1 MRPQSHAL
9 AATVLLALAAPGA
22 LLADA
27 ACDAL
32 TAVALPHTTI
42 SAQSVGAGTFTPP
55 YGSPADQLP
64 AFCRAAGVIRPSSD
78 SYIRFEVWLPT
89 SGWNGRFLA
98 AGNGGFAGAI
108 DYNSLARNL
117 RRGYATA
124 ATDTGHEGDGT
135 DATWAF
141 KHPEKIVDFGYR
153 ALHETN
159 VNAKSLIQAFYSRPA
174 AHSYFES
181 CSDGGREALMEAQRF
196 PEDFDG
202 ILAGAP
208 ANYWTHMVAGGLDLV
223 QALYGRDPA
232 AYISSVKIPAINAAV
247 LAACDA
253 QDGIQ
258 DGIVNDPTRC
268 HFDPAVLLCKDVES
282 RNCLTAPQVASLK
295 SLYAGSQ
302 FFPGIMPGGET
313 GGGGWGNWVLGSA
326 PGGSSGALY
335 LENYFRYMVF
345 DDPAWNALTANAA
358 AAARA
363 ADQKTGQA
371 LNAIDPD
378 LHRFRARGGKLILY
392 HGWNDPGIS
401 PLNTINYYN
410 SVVAALGAP
419 ATDGFV
425 RLYMAPG
432 MQHCSGGPGPNS
444 FGQLGLTTAKGPE
457 YGIYTALE
465 QWVESGAAPGEVIAT
480 KYVAD
485 NSARGV
491 QMTRKL
497 CPYPQVATYKGTGDT
512 NDYSNF
518 ACAAPAPVAAGVSGG
533 FRYFAYQ
540 AR

>member
-1 MRPQSHAL
+1 MKQRFCLL
-9 AATVLLALAAPGA
+9 AATVLLALAAPGV
-22 LLADA
+22 LLADT

-32 TAVALPHTTI
+32 TAMALPHTTI
-42 SAQSVGAGTFTPP
+42 TAQSVGAGTFTPP
-55 YGSPADQLP
+55 YGSPADRLP
-64 AFCRAAGVIRPSSD
+64 AFCRVAGVIRPSSD
-78 SYIRFEVWLPT
+78 SYIRFEVWLPVA
-89 SGWNGRFLA
+89 GWNGRFLA

-108 DYNSLARNL
+108 DYGALARNL

-124 ATDTGHEGDGT
+124 ATDTGHEGEVV
-135 DATWAF
+135 DAAWAF

-153 ALHETN
+153 ALHQTA
-159 VNAKSLIQAFYSRPA
+159 VNAKSLMQAFYSRA
-174 AHSYFES
+174 AQHSYFES
-181 CSDGGREALMEAQRF
+181 CSNGGREALMEAQRF

-208 ANYWTHMVAGGLDLV
+208 ANNWTHGMAGGIDAV
-223 QALYGRDPA
+223 QTLYGREPA
-232 AYISSVKIPAINAAV
+232 AYISGVKIPAISAAV

-253 QDGIQ
+253 QDGVK

-268 HFDPAVLLCKDVES
+268 HFDPAVLLCKDVET

-295 SLYAGSQ
+295 NLYAGNRFS
-302 FFPGIMPGGET
+302 PGVMPGGEA
-313 GGGGWGNWVLGSA
+313 GAGGWGSWILGSG
-326 PGGSSGALY
+326 PGGSSGVLF

-345 DDPAWNALTANAA
+345 DDPTWNALTADAG

-378 LHRFRARGGKLILY
+378 LRRFSARGGKLILY

-410 SVVAALGAP
+410 SVVGALGAP
-419 ATDGFV
+419 ETEGFV

-432 MQHCSGGPGPNS
+432 MQHCGGGPGPNA
-444 FGQLGLTTAKGPE
+444 FGQSGLTTAKGPE

-465 QWVESGAAPGEVIAT
+465 QWVENGAAPGEIIAT

-485 NSARGV
+485 TTARGV

-512 NDYSNF
+512 NDYANF
-518 ACAAPAPVAAGVSGG
+518 TCGAGH
-533 FRYFAYQ
+533 
-540 AR
+540 